1 MKKTSFSLLVIFTII
16 GLFFSF
22 RAPLALAYKIEDLTD
37 VPVENDFVLAAGK
50 VELWM
55 DPGDKYTKETM
66 ITNRLGQTMDF
77 KVEVSDFKGS
87 RNPEETVVYLEGEKG
102 PYSLKDYI
110 KPEITEFTLT
120 HGQRMILPV
129 EVSIPSDATPGGLY
143 GAILVSS
150 HPSLTPAQI
159 EKEKAKGQIQLV
171 SRLASL
177 FFIRVRGDVIEDG
190 FFKELKTN
198 KKYYEKGPIPFEL
211 LFENNGNVHLLPY
224 GIIEIY
230 NVSNKKVDEI
240 ELNPWFIL
248 PDSLRSREANWEK
261 GFLFGKYKA
270 LASVNRGYQDIID
283 QKSVEFWVIPWKIIL
298 AGLAGLFLI
307 VWFFVWVASHFEIRK
322 KATRAP

>member
-1 MKKTSFSLLVIFTII
+1 MLVILTVI
-16 GLFFSF
+16 GLFFGI
-22 RAPLALAYKIEDLTD
+22 RAPLALAYKIEDLTN

-55 DPGDKYTKETM
+55 NPGDKDTKEIM
-66 ITNRLGQTMDF
+66 ITNRLGKTMDF
-77 KVEVSDFKGS
+77 KVEISDFKGS

-110 KPEITEFTLT
+110 KPEITEFTLA

-129 EVSIPSDATPGGLY
+129 EVSIPPDATPGGLY

-150 HPSLTPAQI
+150 HPPLTPAEI
-159 EKEKAKGQIQLV
+159 EKEKAKGQIQLI

-177 FFIRVRGDVIEDG
+177 FFIRVKGDVNENG
-190 FFKELKTN
+190 FLKEFKTT
-198 KKYYEKGPIPFEL
+198 KKYYEEGPIPFEI

-230 NVSNKKVDEI
+230 NTLNKKVDEI
-240 ELNPWFIL
+240 ELNPWFSL
-248 PDSLRSREANWEK
+248 PDSLRSRTVNWDR

-270 LASVNRGYQDIID
+270 VASVNRSYQDIID

-307 VWFFVWVASHFEIRK
+307 IWFFWWLFSKFEIKRK
-322 KATRAP
+322 TV